1 MSLSINDLKSLS
13 FGYLCGQDLIQFAAA
28 PLLIKQ
34 YEVDPQSLQR
44 GCDLAYSQIQGQ
56 LSTRYDIATELN
68 KKGVINAIAKAV
80 ISAGVIASF
89 EVIAPGLGYTS
100 QPVIVVA
107 GGGGIDGAGTAVLLN
122 GSVTSITKT
131 NGGSGYTSAPVVSFS
146 GGIAPDTRSVLCV
159 RIASLLALENCLGN
173 MQNISDYMLNLFKSN
188 RKDLLDI
195 RNGQLN
201 LPITESGDS
210 VISAAF
216 LADNSFKTLG

>member
-1 MSLSINDLKSLS
+1 MSLTTDQLKSLS
-13 FGYLCGQDLIQFAAA
+13 FGYLTGADLLQFAAA

-34 YEVDPQSLQR
+34 FEVDPNSLQR

-68 KKGVINAIAKAV
+68 KKGTINAIAKA
-80 ISAGVIASF
+80 IIAAGVISSF
-89 EVIAPGLGYTS
+89 EVIAPGLGYTA
-100 QPVIVVA
+100 QPTIIVA

-122 GSVTSITKT
+122 GSVTAITKT

-146 GGIAPDTRSVLCV
+146 GGIAADTRAVLCV

-173 MQNISDYMLNLFKSN
+173 MQNLSDFMLTLFKSN

-201 LPITESGDS
+201 LPLTESGDS
-210 VISAAF
+210 VMSAAF
-216 LADNSFKTLG
+216 LVDNTFNTLG